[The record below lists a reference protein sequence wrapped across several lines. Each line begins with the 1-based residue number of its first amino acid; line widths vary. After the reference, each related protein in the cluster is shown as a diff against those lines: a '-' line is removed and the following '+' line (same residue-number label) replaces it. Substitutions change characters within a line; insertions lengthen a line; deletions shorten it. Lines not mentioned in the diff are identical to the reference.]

1 MRTNILQVV
10 KAVLAAVLVSLVLV
24 LIFTVLIQL
33 FSIPLTAVKPV
44 NQVLKILSIATGGL
58 LFIRGEK
65 GLIKGLI
72 YGVISVVLT
81 FLLYGLISLSLNI
94 SWLFGGGRYFRR
106 NSR

>member
-44 NQVLKILSIATGGL
+44 NS
-58 LFIRGEK
+58 FHS
-65 GLIKGLI
+65 
-72 YGVISVVLT
+72 YGRVVVYT
-81 FLLYGLISLSLNI
+81 
-94 SWLFGGGRYFRR
+94 R
-106 NSR
+106 